1 MKVHIP
7 KGESTGLYS
16 TTVQQVRVC
25 RFIPDGESTGLYS
38 ATVQQVRVCR
48 FIYMYLKERVQ
59 DYTVLQY
66 SRYEYE
72 GSHT

>member
-25 RFIPDGESTGLYS
+25 RFIPDGESTRTIQYYSTAGTSMKVHIPKGESTGLYS
-38 ATVQQVRVCR
+38 TTVQQVRV
-48 FIYMYLKERVQ
+48 
-59 DYTVLQY
+59 
-66 SRYEYE
+66 
-72 GSHT
+72 